1 MRVRVRLF
9 ASLAQAA
16 GSREHQMDVPEGST
30 AGDVLALLKKGPLL
44 SLVGVRVL
52 FAVNRVHCSAAQTLG
67 EGDEVALFPPVSG
80 GSGAREEL
88 LVITADPLDAR
99 RLSESVR
106 ASSCGAVVTFEGI
119 VRDHGE
125 AGPVVAI
132 DYEAHPEM
140 AREVL
145 RQIRDEVEARH
156 PGCRLAMA
164 HRVGRLLVGEPSVA
178 VACAAPHRREAFAAC
193 RLAMDR
199 IKESLPAWKAEEAPS
214 GARKWR

>member
-1 MRVRVRLF
+1 MKIRVRLF

-16 GSREHQMDVPEGST
+16 GSRQREVELPDGST
-30 AGDVLALLKKGPLL
+30 AGDVLALLKRGPLMP
-44 SLVGVRVL
+44 LVGVRVL
-52 FAVNRVHCSAAQTLG
+52 YAVNREHCDASRTLA

-80 GSGAREEL
+80 GSGADEAL
-88 LVITADPLDAR
+88 LVITADPIDAR
-99 RLSESVR
+99 RLSDLVR
-106 ASSCGAVVTFEGI
+106 APSCGAVVTFEGV

-125 AGPVVAI
+125 EGPVVAI
-132 DYEAHPEM
+132 EYEAHPEM

-156 PGCRLAMA
+156 PGSRLAMA
-164 HRVGRLLVGEPSVA
+164 HRVGRLAVGEPSVV
-178 VACAAPHRREAFAAC
+178 VACAAPHRREAFSAC

-214 GARKWR
+214 GARTWR